1 MNVSSL
7 KTVALSVLF
16 AQLSLCA
23 AFADSEVRADRS
35 VWHSQRERAE
45 DLKKVKP
52 AMTDDEVLETYD
64 AVGEKMIN
72 INFIV
77 ESMRRDW
84 LNDVFT
90 AE

>member
-1 MNVSSL
+1 
-7 KTVALSVLF
+7 
-16 AQLSLCA
+16 
-23 AFADSEVRADRS
+23 
-35 VWHSQRERAE
+35 
-45 DLKKVKP
+45 
-52 AMTDDEVLETYD
+52 MTEDEVLETYD
-64 AVGEKMIN
+64 AVGEKMLN

>member
-23 AFADSEVRADRS
+23 AFAGSEVRVDRS

-45 DLKKVKP
+45 DLKKIKP

-64 AVGEKMIN
+64 AVGEKMLN

-84 LNDVFT
+84 LDDVFT